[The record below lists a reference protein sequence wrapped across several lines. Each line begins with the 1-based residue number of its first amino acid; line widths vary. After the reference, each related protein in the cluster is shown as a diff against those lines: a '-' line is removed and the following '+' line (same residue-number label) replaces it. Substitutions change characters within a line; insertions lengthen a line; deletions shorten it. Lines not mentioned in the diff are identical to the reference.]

1 MKPIQSPTFPDN
13 TPTNPGYA
21 QVPCSKMVGLAKALT
36 ADGFETSGPS
46 FVSDLSRV
54 REKNAEERAHDL
66 LSKYNLSLPIPLKG
80 IHGKPEIEGFPRLK
94 PLDLFSYMS
103 EAGHLNKLLGGKSLE
118 CSRNLLED
126 FWNKYRNI
134 HPDFQLFNDK
144 HVSLRNTIPIIAHI
158 DGGRGYKKS
167 EFMVFNFGPVV
178 GCGSGKRNFKDPSV
192 RKSWKK
198 EAKFRMALLRHSYTT
213 HYLYACMP
221 SAWHKSNET
230 AFQSLLEAFAE
241 DLMECYE
248 EGISCG
254 DGEVL
259 RLALIGLKGDLK
271 LQARAGRLTQWFA
284 TARKRPYNP
293 DKPTTVTGKCC
304 WLCPAGCPEYP
315 FEEIHTKRPRWLTVM
330 QNDEEPPWTMPG
342 GMIQASLMY
351 MKQPSKFY
359 FPDLFH
365 IYLAGVGQDFG
376 ASCLVYML
384 PLFFQGRNGNSVDK
398 QLEMLNEVFTLWRK
412 MHKVPVNLTAF
423 TRDRLTSPDA
433 KKIYPTGTWPK
444 AADTTRIVQF
454 IRYILELNL
463 EQCDRG
469 HDSTLYY
476 MKRAADSIGDFM
488 KGLYKGD
495 LWLEPCPSCP

>member
-21 QVPCSKMVGLAKALT
+21 QAPCSKMVGLAKALT

-54 REKNAEERAHDL
+54 RENDAEERAHDL
-66 LSKYNLSLPIPLKG
+66 LSKYTLSLPIPLKG

-103 EAGHLNKLLGGKSLE
+103 EADHLNKLLGGKSLE
-118 CSRNLLED
+118 CSRNHLED

-158 DGGRGYKKS
+158 DGRRGYKKS

-198 EAKFRMALLRHSYTT
+198 EAKFRMALLGHSYTT
-213 HYLYACMP
+213 IFTPACHP
-221 SAWHKSNET
+221 PGT
-230 AFQSLLEAFAE
+230 SLTRLRSRACWR
-241 DLMECYE
+241 ECYE
-248 EGISCG
+248 EGTSCG

-304 WLCPAGCPEYP
+304 WLCPAGCLEYP
-315 FEEIHTKRPRWLTVM
+315 FEEIDTKRPSWLTVM

-342 GMIQASLMY
+342 G
-351 MKQPSKFY
+351 
-359 FPDLFH
+359 
-365 IYLAGVGQDFG
+365 
-376 ASCLVYML
+376 
-384 PLFFQGRNGNSVDK
+384 
-398 QLEMLNEVFTLWRK
+398 
-412 MHKVPVNLTAF
+412 
-423 TRDRLTSPDA
+423 
-433 KKIYPTGTWPK
+433 
-444 AADTTRIVQF
+444 
-454 IRYILELNL
+454 
-463 EQCDRG
+463 
-469 HDSTLYY
+469 
-476 MKRAADSIGDFM
+476 
-488 KGLYKGD
+488 
-495 LWLEPCPSCP
+495 